1 MNDQYEGAVSE
12 ARLSEA
18 RLPHAEPASAIEVTE
33 EDDKG
38 SDRSAEGTVS
48 SRDARGED
56 TGIEAHPHS
65 RFNVLIPRSRQLTT
79 LWTLLLVFVVQCIV
93 FGTINSRFASLA
105 NAQTIG
111 YEVSFNVILAV
122 GTTAA
127 MISNTLDISFAA
139 IAGLSGVLV
148 AVLAT
153 HAGLPLVIA
162 IVIALMVSILV
173 GLANGI
179 ISVFVGVPP
188 FIVTL
193 AMLFIAYGVQLEVTS
208 GNVIPVSGGLFHE
221 VAAGYLG
228 PLPLPVIYA
237 VLVAVAGGYWLRRTV
252 SGAHVSEIGSNEEAS
267 YVFGIRVSW
276 VRIAV
281 LTVQS
286 GLAGIVGVLF
296 TAELSS
302 ATPSLGST
310 RLLTVIAAVVLGG
323 TSLFGGEGSII
334 GSVIGVLFIGT
345 LQDGLV
351 LIGVNPDL
359 EYLVTG
365 LFLMLAVVAQFLSRR
380 GDHAR

>member
-1 MNDQYEGAVSE
+1 LNRSVQGMQSTATATSQASDIPAQHVPSIDAATSTQHDPTSQPSSPTVNSRQHN
-12 ARLSEA
+12 ARLS
-18 RLPHAEPASAIEVTE
+18 LPAFA
-33 EDDKG
+33 G
-38 SDRSAEGTVS
+38 SR
-48 SRDARGED
+48 R
-56 TGIEAHPHS
+56 I
-65 RFNVLIPRSRQLTT
+65 TT
-79 LWTLLLVFVVQCIV
+79 LGTLVLVFLIECLV
-93 FGTINSRFASLA
+93 FGSINSRFASVA
-105 NAQTIG
+105 NAQTVG

-153 HAGLPLVIA
+153 HAGVPLIA
-162 IVIALMVSILV
+162 AIIIALVVSILV

-179 ISVFVGVPP
+179 VSVFVGVPP

-208 GNVIPVSGGLFHE
+208 GNVIPVSGTLFHKI
-221 VAAGYLG
+221 AAGYVG
-228 PLPLPVIYA
+228 PIPLPVIYA
-237 VLVAVAGGYWLRRTV
+237 LVVAFAGGYWLRRTV
-252 SGAHVSEIGSNEEAS
+252 SGAHVCEIGSNEEAS
-267 YVFGIRVSW
+267 YVFGVRVSW
-276 VRIAV
+276 VRMAV
-281 LTVQS
+281 LMVQS
-286 GLAGIVGVLF
+286 GLAGIVGILF

-365 LFLMLAVVAQFLSRR
+365 LFLMLAVIAQFLSRR
-380 GDHAR
+380 NDHVS